1 MKTPDVLDHRPT
13 SKRTRIASSEQNPR
27 IVHVRLDVVS
37 PGHRQ
42 LHIVGKVVE
51 IVNGLLDGVDA
62 EALHA
67 EVGVRVRG
75 AVESVLEDD
84 GGAVLLLGDLP
95 VDGSV
100 G

>member
-1 MKTPDVLDHRPT
+1 METPDVLDHRPP
-13 SKRTRIASSEQNPR
+13 SKRTRIAAPEQNPR
-27 IVHVRLDVVS
+27 IVHIRLHVVS

-42 LHIVGKVVE
+42 FHVVGKVVE
-51 IVNGLLDGVDA
+51 IVDGLLDGVDA
-62 EALHA
+62 EALDA

-84 GGAVLLLGDLP
+84 GGAVLLLGDLA
-95 VDGSV
+95 VDCSV